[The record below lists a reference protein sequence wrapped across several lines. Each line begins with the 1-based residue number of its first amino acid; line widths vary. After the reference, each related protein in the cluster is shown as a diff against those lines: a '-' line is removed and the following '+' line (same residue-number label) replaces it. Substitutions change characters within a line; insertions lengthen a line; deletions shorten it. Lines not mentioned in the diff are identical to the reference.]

1 MGIPV
6 MRISMVW
13 IRVVSVGSVRDDRPV
28 QFIVQ
33 GILGFGELF
42 HGLPHP
48 TREFRKFFR
57 TEQKEDNNED
67 DEHIRAGEVSEK
79 SKQGISG
86 HSFVA
91 FLFVA
96 LGWPCRNGRFPP
108 FAEFLSLSISRH

>member
-1 MGIPV
+1 

-13 IRVVSVGSVRDDRPV
+13 NRVESVGRVRADRPV

-79 SKQGISG
+79 SEQGRGG
-86 HSFVA
+86 HSIFT

-96 LGWPCRNGRFPP
+96 LGWGCRNGRFPP